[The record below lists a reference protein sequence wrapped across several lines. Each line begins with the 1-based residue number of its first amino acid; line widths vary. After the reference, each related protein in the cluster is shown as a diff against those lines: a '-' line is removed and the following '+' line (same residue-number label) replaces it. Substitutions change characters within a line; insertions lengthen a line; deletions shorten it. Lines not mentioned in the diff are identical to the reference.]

1 MPPKT
6 PKQVNAD
13 ATEAKSIIALCHL
26 IMSCQNFKADTSKLA
41 PILGIN
47 HAKNVPRSI
56 NSIISPHGFE
66 FKGGKVTMKGAAPDD
81 DTVASTSAAGAGT
94 IHDESSDTAS
104 TAATKKAAAS
114 GKARKPLPSK
124 KRKLADSDLDD
135 QEGGAA

>member
-1 MPPKT
+1 MAPKT

-13 ATEAKSIIALCHL
+13 ATEAKNIIVLCHL
-26 IMSCQNFKADTSKLA
+26 IMSCHDFKADTSKLA

-66 FKGGKVTMKGAAPDD
+66 FKGGKVTMKGAADD
-81 DTVASTSAAGAGT
+81 DDAVASTSAVGAGNGQ
-94 IHDESSDTAS
+94 DESSDAAS
-104 TAATKKAAAS
+104 AAAAKKAAAS

-124 KRKLADSDLDD
+124 KRKLADSDLEDL
-135 QEGGAA
+135 EGGAA

>member
-6 PKQVNAD
+6 PKQANAD
-13 ATEAKSIIALCHL
+13 TTEAKSIIALCHL
-26 IMSCQNFKADTSKLA
+26 IMSCHGFKADTSKLA

-66 FKGGKVTMKGAAPDD
+66 FKAGKVTMKGAAPDD
-81 DTVASTSAAGAGT
+81 DTVASPSAVGPGNGQ
-94 IHDESSDTAS
+94 DESSDAAPA
-104 TAATKKAAAS
+104 AATKKAAAS

-124 KRKLADSDLDD
+124 KRKLVDSDLEDP
-135 QEGGAA
+135 EGGAA